1 MTTKTITSNEHYQ
14 NDNNLLSNSENYQ
27 NDNAKKSLESKRRK
41 NLTKEQ
47 IIQAI
52 KSLEA
57 NNEEIT
63 IVKIYDKLQNRG
75 SYRTIIKVKKEYEQE
90 KIERELELK
99 RNDIKREEIT
109 QVVTH
114 IVEDA
119 YLANIEYVRIQL
131 AKAQETASN
140 STQAASTSTS
150 SSSSAQSSSLVL
162 KSVEPKAQQEYDAA
176 YAKVVNNDLS
186 GASSAFTNYLQ
197 NYPDNTLTPNAWYWL
212 AQVQYKQKKL
222 DEARVSFLNVARF
235 TSSTKRPDA
244 LYKLGLISKMRG
256 DKDKAQA
263 YFNLVIRTYPA
274 DTSSNLARKELAS
287 LQAF

>member
-1 MTTKTITSNEHYQ
+1 MIKQLSKMA
-14 NDNNLLSNSENYQ
+14 LLLCSSIALSAYGASAVDLQ
-27 NDNAKKSLESKRRK
+27 KQIDAQQRTMLEM
-41 NLTKEQ
+41 
-47 IIQAI
+47 
-52 KSLEA
+52 
-57 NNEEIT
+57 
-63 IVKIYDKLQNRG
+63 QNRI
-75 SYRTIIKVKKEYEQE
+75 T
-90 KIERELELK
+90 ELS
-99 RNDIKREEIT
+99 T
-109 QVVTH
+109 QVNTLRGDL
-114 IVEDA
+114 E
-119 YLANIEYVRIQL
+119 QL
-131 AKAQETASN
+131 RYEISKIPTNTTSSAATTSETKSNVAKAQETASN

-287 LQAF
+287 L